1 MASSYT
7 RKRRLDAKYENKQRL
22 QQLVFPVG
30 VVYNKKDRAV
40 RTSRVNSIFALIP
53 IQASFFEE
61 KENGDSVKNRHKS
74 DLVPQ
79 TGIEPVLALL
89 QTGF

>member
-1 MASSYT
+1 M
-7 RKRRLDAKYENKQRL
+7 
-22 QQLVFPVG
+22 QQLVILEG
-30 VVYNKKDRAV
+30 LVYSNKDGAV
-40 RTSRVNSIFALIP
+40 RTSRVNSIFAQIP
-53 IQASFFEE
+53 IQARVLAE

-74 DLVPQ
+74 NHVPQ